1 MEKDKIV
8 NHPDHYTQKGIETIK
23 LIELLLT
30 PEEFRGYLK
39 GNIIKY
45 RDRAGLKTPDP
56 KIDYDKAEWYYN
68 YVSKEDTKCSCGGN
82 CNKEKGNPF
91 NVTTTLLNSE
101 NKEEKVKT
109 VGGDKPIYFVDNLPE
124 KQLTDVSDELEG
136 SKDYSEFINTEESI
150 SNNDDEEEKNIIE
163 DYLAGVPNTYI
174 ITNYGINKNKLY
186 SILNKNK
193 IPRKTNKSEVLDYVY
208 AMEEDLLIE
217 ILDDYESG
225 ISKAS
230 LSDKYNLSTY
240 EINTIIDIF
249 RWFNPTVVFYHLV
262 VLYYRVRGKD

>member
-8 NHPDHYTQKGIETIK
+8 NHPDHYNQGGIETIK

-45 RDRAGLKTPDP
+45 RDRAGFKTPDP
-56 KIDYDKAEWYYN
+56 KIDYGKAEWYYN
-68 YVSKEDTKCSCGGN
+68 YIFKEDTKCSCGGN
-82 CNKEKGNPF
+82 CNKEKGTSF
-91 NVTTTLLNSE
+91 NVTTALLNSE

-109 VGGDKPIYFVDNLPE
+109 VEGDKPIYFVDSLPE
-124 KQLTDVSDELEG
+124 ERDKVKEETEEL
-136 SKDYSEFINTEESI
+136 KDYTNYIKDIENKEDIDEDTEE
-150 SNNDDEEEKNIIE
+150 NIIE

-174 ITNYGINKNKLY
+174 VTNYGINKNKLY

-193 IPRKTNKSEVLDYVY
+193 IPRKTNKSEVLEYIY
-208 AMEEDLLIE
+208 SMEEDLLIE
-217 ILDDYESG
+217 ILEEYENG
-225 ISKAS
+225 TSKAK

-249 RWFNPTVVFYHLV
+249 R
-262 VLYYRVRGKD
+262 

>member
-1 MEKDKIV
+1 MEKDNMEKDNMV
-8 NHPDHYTQKGIETIK
+8 YSPKHYNQGSLETIK
-23 LIELLLT
+23 LIELMLT

-45 RDRAGLKTPDP
+45 RDRAGFKTPNP
-56 KIDYDKAEWYYN
+56 ERDYKKAKWHYDYLF
-68 YVSKEDTKCSCGGN
+68 KKQKKCSCGGK
-82 CNKEKGNPF
+82 CNKEKGNSF
-91 NVTTTLLNSE
+91 NVTTTLLNNE
-101 NKEEKVKT
+101 TKEEKVKSL
-109 VGGDKPIYFVDNLPE
+109 GGTEPIYFVDSLPE
-124 KQLTDVSDELEG
+124 QQPTDVPDESEDN
-136 SKDYSEFINTEESI
+136 KDYSEFINTEEETI
-150 SNNDDEEEKNIIE
+150 LNNDDEEEKNIIE

-193 IPRKTNKSEVLDYVY
+193 VPRKTNKSEVLEYIY

-217 ILDDYESG
+217 ILDEYENG
-225 ISKAS
+225 TSKAS

-249 RWFNPTVVFYHLV
+249 R
-262 VLYYRVRGKD
+262 